1 MVYKPTYNWGAPYCK
16 DVQCIFLSGYHAHSC
31 WLKRPNNGP
40 VVRIKTPFGHLRL
53 DALHRLFRH
62 FRPPRG
68 AGWTPETVGEF
79 GEKHGV
85 VVVEVTSLPLSSHAF
100 FGLETKFRVGNC
112 DKLDASTFEVANNAK
127 VVVIKIVVLGSAK
140 HWIDTWVSNK
150 PPLVGDFNLSPKSR
164 LIEQSLEWGV
174 VEKR

>member
-100 FGLETKFRVGNC
+100 LGWKQSFEWETVTNWMQVPLKWQTMQKLWSLKLSYWGQQNTGLTLESPTNLHWLVI
-112 DKLDASTFEVANNAK
+112 STYHRN
-127 VVVIKIVVLGSAK
+127 LG
-140 HWIDTWVSNK
+140 W
-150 PPLVGDFNLSPKSR
+150 
-164 LIEQSLEWGV
+164 
-174 VEKR
+174 